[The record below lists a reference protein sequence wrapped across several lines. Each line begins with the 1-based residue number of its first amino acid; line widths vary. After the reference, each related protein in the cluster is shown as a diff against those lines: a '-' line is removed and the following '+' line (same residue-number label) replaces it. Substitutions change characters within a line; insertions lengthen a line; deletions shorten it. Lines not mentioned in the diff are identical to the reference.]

1 MRNQQMTNKYE
12 MFKNALLEAVETS
25 VGADEPTKAYNDVT
39 DAIKV
44 ITDDLYGEY
53 IGHMDDVIVVAVPTE
68 NSNEF
73 IKQIDETPN
82 VFGYEV
88 GVDDDNASREYITI
102 YIDPAIVMFDADETM
117 TEARFVTKFNSKN
130 LRKRKYLCQPG
141 YKHNNDSGACE
152 KIGGLE
158 KMDRR
163 LGTRHAIITKKRQGN
178 SLKLRTKIKA
188 TKAKKYRKQAGF

>member
-1 MRNQQMTNKYE
+1 MTNKYE

-25 VGADEPTKAYNDVT
+25 VGADESIQAYTDVT

-44 ITDDLYGEY
+44 IADDLYGEY
-53 IGHMDDVIVVAVPTE
+53 IGHMDDVIVVVVPTE
-68 NSNEF
+68 NVNEF

-88 GVDDDNASREYITI
+88 GVDDDNTAREYITI
-102 YIDPAIVMFDADETM
+102 YIDPAVVMFDSDEDEM
-117 TEARFVTKFNSKN
+117 TEARFITKFNSKN
-130 LRKRKYLCQPG
+130 IRKRKYLCQPG
-141 YKHNNDSGACE
+141 FKHNSGSGACE

-158 KMDRR
+158 KMERR
-163 LGTRHAIITKKRQGN
+163 IGTRHAIITKKRQGN